1 MSSDTLAHP
10 SAAPGTTGAVAQKPD
25 TPGSGSPR

>member
-10 SAAPGTTGAVAQKPD
+10 SAAPEPTGAVAQKPD